1 MKEAGF
7 EIQSTCHID
16 YHQSDILQISFTPK
30 NEEKEY
36 NFPLNIRYIGG
47 IHQFYIKGCGVNP
60 ELVVYNKYR
69 EELPHT
75 DIELGAIPIYST
87 KTFDIIIK
95 NVSSIATSFNI
106 TKILDNVMEISPRE
120 GYLPPKT
127 EMAITVLIFILLLL
141 YE

>member
-1 MKEAGF
+1 MYQKMKEVGF
-7 EIQSTCHID
+7 EIQSNCHID
-16 YHQSDILQISFTPK
+16 YHQSDTLEIIYTPK
-30 NEEKEY
+30 NEDKEY
-36 NFPLNIRYIGG
+36 NFPLNIRFIGG

-69 EELPHT
+69 EELSHS
-75 DIELGAIPIYST
+75 DIDLGPIPIFTT

-95 NVSSIATSFNI
+95 NISSIATSFNI

-127 EMAITVLIFILLLL
+127 EMRITV
-141 YE
+141 